1 MMEEEEAAAIVLQ
14 AHARGVLTRRRLR
27 RVLQDYEAVVR
38 DIEGEDIAVQWGARL
53 LSPPLFNALAQH
65 RGTTGL
71 RACKGNDHGGDRHT
85 RNADPILLCSDRRE
99 AGQDSGHELCTQEG
113 EYNHYQ
119 PSETGEVPTE
129 CQLPGAASESV
140 HLSGKQSPLQDVPT
154 REHQVSETTGRKME
168 SPLSETHALQTE
180 SPDRE
185 CLHPGT
191 RVSGEKDTL
200 SVTQGQTFPYHSN
213 ITSNT
218 DQRYE
223 SLEWT
228 RSSSVWSDKSMDADL
243 SLKNPNELQML
254 RSHLAMEI
262 LWVQQAIA
270 SRKNYLMVRQRLGI
284 QS

>member
-14 AHARGVLTRRRLR
+14 AHARGVLARRRLR

-53 LSPPLFNALAQH
+53 LSPPLFNAMVQH

-71 RACKGNDHGGDRHT
+71 GACKGNSHGGGRHT
-85 RNADPILLCSDRRE
+85 RNTDPILLCSDRKE
-99 AGQDSGHELCTQEG
+99 AGQEPEHEPCTLEK

-119 PSETGEVPTE
+119 PSETEEVPAE
-129 CQLPGAASESV
+129 CQLPGAASESE
-140 HLSGKQSPLQDVPT
+140 HLSGKPSRLQDVPT
-154 REHQVSETTGRKME
+154 REYQVSETTDRKME
-168 SPLSETHALQTE
+168 SPLLEMHALRPE
-180 SPDRE
+180 SPDRD
-185 CLHPGT
+185 CLHQGK
-191 RVSGEKDTL
+191 RVSGETDTL
-200 SVTQGQTFPYHSN
+200 PVTQGQTFPYHSN
-213 ITSNT
+213 ISNT
-218 DQRYE
+218 NQRYE

-270 SRKNYLMVRQRLGI
+270 SRKNYLMVRQRMGI
-284 QS
+284 ES